1 MRRVG
6 SHRVKM
12 LFDIYHVQVMN
23 GDVIRQIEECKD
35 VIGHVQT
42 AGCPGRGEL
51 DDTQEID
58 YPAVMRALSS
68 VGYHD
73 FVAHEFLPTW
83 DDPILSLRHAAMVCD
98 V

>member
-6 SHRVKM
+6 SHRVKV
-12 LFDIYHVQVMN
+12 LFDIYHMQVMN
-23 GDVIRQIEECKD
+23 GDVIRRIEECKD

-51 DDTQEID
+51 EENQEINF
-58 YPAVMRALSS
+58 P
-68 VGYHD
+68 
-73 FVAHEFLPTW
+73 
-83 DDPILSLRHAAMVCD
+83 PILRKLLGIGYTGYVGQEYIPTRDALAGLRRAGSLCD